1 MSAFLIPAFHGI
13 PAQRV
18 DYIGT
23 VQKRLDMLGRCLLCD
38 ERFRFG
44 ANVRT
49 DHEAD
54 DAESTTICGTCM
66 EKLDRYLSGQE
77 PAA

>member
-1 MSAFLIPAFHGI
+1 MFPFLIPAFHGI
-13 PAQRV
+13 PSSRV
-18 DYIGT
+18 EYIDV
-23 VQKRLDMLGRCLLCD
+23 VQKRLDMLGVCLLCD
-38 ERFRFG
+38 ERFQFG

-49 DHEAD
+49 DLEAE
-54 DAESTTICGTCM
+54 DAEATHICGTCM